1 MIMIRDSRRKAVSA
15 ALLVLSIALL
25 LGAGFRSYRVDDPL
39 AKDMEEFGI
48 PVFLKISER
57 QMTIDA
63 TFQGV
68 DRRDGR
74 LISTYDRLAGGVK
87 RPCPT

>member
-1 MIMIRDSRRKAVSA
+1 
-15 ALLVLSIALL
+15 
-25 LGAGFRSYRVDDPL
+25 
-39 AKDMEEFGI
+39 
-48 PVFLKISER
+48 VFLRVSEW

-68 DRRDGR
+68 DRQNGR
-74 LISTYDRLAGGVK
+74 LVSTYDRLAGGVK

>member
-1 MIMIRDSRRKAVSA
+1 MSKNSQRIVIST
-15 ALLVLSIALL
+15 ALLVLSLALL
-25 LGAGFRSYRVDDPL
+25 LGAGFRSYRVDYPQ
-39 AKDMEEFGI
+39 AADMKELGI
-48 PVFLKISER
+48 PVFLRVSER

-63 TFQGV
+63 TFHGV
-68 DRRDGR
+68 DRQNGR